1 MKPEMLHSAA
11 VQVKMFGGFSITIG
25 DVTVSESDS
34 PSKKAWL
41 LLQYLIA
48 FQKREISTSE
58 LVNILWPDTEL
69 SSPSGSLK
77 SLVFR
82 ARKLL
87 TPLPVPA
94 SELLIQ
100 QNGVYRWNPAL
111 PAEVDSRQFDEMC
124 SQIFMEQDQEKQI
137 SLCLKAMDLYRGEF
151 LPNSSEESWVI
162 PVNTYYASLFLKMAH
177 LCMELYM
184 QREAYSHQIAL
195 CRRVL
200 ALSPYDETAHYN
212 LIYSLYLSGNQIAAV
227 NHYQA
232 VINSFYNHPGEFPPL
247 SDSFT
252 ALYKIISSGNHAQ
265 ASDIDEI
272 LSQLSENTPPRY
284 QRGAYFCEYAV
295 FKDLCRVTIRSI
307 SRAGGCAYLCLFSLT
322 VLEQRSIRSQ
332 TLSKAMDS
340 LCQAITTTLRKGDVF
355 CRYSSEQYLLLLPV
369 DEDNSQERA
378 KQAVRRIMKQYRDL
392 YPRNDLLLEY
402 SLKQL
407 DDDL

>member
-1 MKPEMLHSAA
+1 MKPKILNPAV
-11 VQVKMFGGFSITIG
+11 VQVKMFGGFSITIDG
-25 DVTVSESDS
+25 ITVCESDS
-34 PSKKAWL
+34 PSKKAWML
-41 LLQYLIA
+41 IQYLIA
-48 FQKREISTSE
+48 FQKREISTFE

-87 TPLPVPA
+87 APLPIPA

-100 QNGVYRWNPAL
+100 QNGVYRWNSAVMT
-111 PAEVDSRQFDEMC
+111 EVDSRKFDDLC
-124 SQIFMEQDQEKQI
+124 SQIFMESDPGKQI
-137 SLCLKAMDLYRGEF
+137 QLCLEAVNLYRGEF

-162 PVNTYYASLFLKMAH
+162 PVNTYYASLFLKVAH

-184 QREAYSHQIAL
+184 QEENYSQQIAL

-212 LIYSLYLSGNQIAAV
+212 LIYSLYLSGNQIAAI

-247 SDSFT
+247 SDTFT
-252 ALYKIISSGNHAQ
+252 ALYKIISSENHAQ
-265 ASDIDEI
+265 TSDIEEI

-307 SRAGGCAYLCLFSLT
+307 SRAGGCAYLCLLSLT
-322 VLEQRSIRSQ
+322 VFDQKSIRSQ

-340 LCQAITTTLRKGDVF
+340 LCQAITATLRKGDVF

-378 KQAVRRIMKQYRDL
+378 KQAVRRIMKRYREL

>member
-1 MKPEMLHSAA
+1 MKPEIQNPVP
-11 VQVKMFGGFSITIG
+11 VQVRMLGGFSITIDG
-25 DVTVSESDS
+25 TSISENDS

-41 LLQYLIA
+41 LLQYLIV
-48 FQKREISTSE
+48 FQKREVSTSE
-58 LVNILWPDTEL
+58 LVDILWPDTEL

-82 ARKLL
+82 ARRLL
-87 TPLPVPA
+87 APLPLPA

-100 QNGVYRWNPAL
+100 RNGVYCWNPSL
-111 PAEVDSRQFDEMC
+111 PTEVDSRRFDYLC
-124 SQIFMEQDQEKQI
+124 SQVFIEKEPKKKLA
-137 SLCLKAMDLYRGEF
+137 LCLEAIHLYHGEF
-151 LPNSSEESWVI
+151 LPNSCEESWVI
-162 PVNTYYASLFLKMAH
+162 PINTYYASLFLKVAH

-184 QREAYSHQIAL
+184 QQENYSRQIIL
-195 CRRVL
+195 CRQVL
-200 ALSPYDETAHYN
+200 ALAPYDETTHYN

-232 VINSFYNHPGEFPPL
+232 VINSFYSHPGDFPPL
-247 SDSFT
+247 SDTFT
-252 ALYKIISSGNHAQ
+252 SLYKIICSGNHAQ

-272 LSQLSENTPPRY
+272 VSQLSESTPPRY
-284 QRGAYFCEYAV
+284 QRGAYFCEYTV

-322 VLEQRSIRSQ
+322 VLDQKSIRSQ

-378 KQAVRRIMKQYRDL
+378 KQAVRRIMKRYRDL

-402 SLKQL
+402 SLKKL

>member
-1 MKPEMLHSAA
+1 MKQEILNSGSA
-11 VQVKMFGGFSITIG
+11 QVRMFGGFSITI
-25 DVTVSESDS
+25 DNITVRESDS

-87 TPLPVPA
+87 APLPIPA

-100 QNGVYRWNPAL
+100 QNGVYRWNPSVST
-111 PAEVDSRQFDEMC
+111 EIDSRQFDALC
-124 SQIFMEQDQEKQI
+124 SQIFMEQDSEEQI
-137 SLCLKAMDLYRGEF
+137 ALCLKAMELYRGEF

-162 PVNTYYASLFLKMAH
+162 PVNTYYASLFLKVAH

-184 QREAYSHQIAL
+184 QEENYSQQIAL

-232 VINSFYNHPGEFPPL
+232 VINNFYNHPGEFPPL
-247 SDSFT
+247 SDTFT
-252 ALYKIISSGNHAQ
+252 ALYKIISSENHTQ
-265 ASDIDEI
+265 ASDIEEI

-307 SRAGGCAYLCLFSLT
+307 SRAGGCAYLCLLSLT
-322 VLEQRSIRSQ
+322 VFDQKSIRSQ

-340 LCQAITTTLRKGDVF
+340 LCQAITTALRKGDVF

-378 KQAVRRIMKQYRDL
+378 KQAVRRIMKRYREL

>member
-48 FQKREISTSE
+48 FQKREISMSE

-87 TPLPVPA
+87 APLPVSA

-162 PVNTYYASLFLKMAH
+162 PVNTYYASLFL
-177 LCMELYM
+177 
-184 QREAYSHQIAL
+184 
-195 CRRVL
+195 
-200 ALSPYDETAHYN
+200 
-212 LIYSLYLSGNQIAAV
+212 
-227 NHYQA
+227 
-232 VINSFYNHPGEFPPL
+232 
-247 SDSFT
+247 
-252 ALYKIISSGNHAQ
+252 
-265 ASDIDEI
+265 
-272 LSQLSENTPPRY
+272 
-284 QRGAYFCEYAV
+284 
-295 FKDLCRVTIRSI
+295 
-307 SRAGGCAYLCLFSLT
+307 
-322 VLEQRSIRSQ
+322 
-332 TLSKAMDS
+332 
-340 LCQAITTTLRKGDVF
+340 
-355 CRYSSEQYLLLLPV
+355 
-369 DEDNSQERA
+369 
-378 KQAVRRIMKQYRDL
+378 
-392 YPRNDLLLEY
+392 
-402 SLKQL
+402 
-407 DDDL
+407 